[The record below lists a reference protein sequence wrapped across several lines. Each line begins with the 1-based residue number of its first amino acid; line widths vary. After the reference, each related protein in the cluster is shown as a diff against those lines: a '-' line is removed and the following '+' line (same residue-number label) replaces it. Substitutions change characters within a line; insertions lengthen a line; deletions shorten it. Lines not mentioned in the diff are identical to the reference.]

1 MSNLSDDGQHK
12 QVQQVENISPLAVG
26 DQKLVRH
33 LGYFSGTMMNSKL
46 FLTHFQAINLILVT
60 VGQIIGTGIFSNPS
74 YILNFCGSGGMML
87 IFWVIGAVFA
97 GTGVWSY
104 LELGTMVR
112 RKKKKNSQYLFQI

>member
-33 LGYFSGTMMNSKL
+33 LGYFSGTMMNM
-46 FLTHFQAINLILVT
+46 
-60 VGQIIGTGIFSNPS
+60 GQIIGTGIFSNPS

-104 LELGTMVR
+104 LELGTMWW
-112 RKKKKNSQYLFQI
+112 